1 MLPDR
6 GWALQR
12 PVDDVLSPL
21 PMRGTGATGG
31 INVRKTEVMLAR
43 RVRSFCLACTRP
55 FGYLAFVL
63 ALAALSASAKLLGE
77 EQELGF
83 FAGRLNQTIRRYPEV
98 TRRGVQMAWL
108 SWFLLLA
115 LALSPIDPIAT
126 RWDEVLLVALAL
138 GVLWR
143 RRFAADPSGR

>member
-1 MLPDR
+1 MI
-6 GWALQR
+6 
-12 PVDDVLSPL
+12 
-21 PMRGTGATGG
+21 GTAATGG
-31 INVRKTEVMLAR
+31 WTVRRINVFLTHRIGV
-43 RVRSFCLACTRP
+43 FCRASVRP

-83 FAGRLNQTIRRYPEV
+83 FAGRLNEMIWRYPEV

-108 SWFLLLA
+108 AWVVLLA

-126 RWDEVLLVALAL
+126 RWDEVLLGALAL

-143 RRFAADPSGR
+143 RTVGARPVAR